1 MNKRAHKAYKSV
13 FVSSYTHLG
22 AVQGRALIFTPLYTC
37 TSAYM
42 HVNAQMVSAIALP
55 SLPTAP
61 KLTYIPVCA
70 QTVLHSLSLPG
81 VSVTVLQVRS
91 GETKENHISLCLP
104 KWGHPIAAPQGVRGK
119 RQSPSATIKKTPNT
133 KSKPTAPTCSKIF
146 THPKFSIL
154 DISLEV
160 NFLF

>member
-1 MNKRAHKAYKSV
+1 MDKREHKAYKSV

-37 TSAYM
+37 TSAHM
-42 HVNAQMVSAIALP
+42 HVNAQTVSALALP

-70 QTVLHSLSLPG
+70 QTVLHSLSSPG

-104 KWGHPIAAPQGVRGK
+104 K
-119 RQSPSATIKKTPNT
+119 
-133 KSKPTAPTCSKIF
+133 
-146 THPKFSIL
+146 
-154 DISLEV
+154 
-160 NFLF
+160 

>member
-1 MNKRAHKAYKSV
+1 MDKRADKAYKSV

-42 HVNAQMVSAIALP
+42 HVNARMVSAIALP

-70 QTVLHSLSLPG
+70 QTVLHSLSSPG
-81 VSVTVLQVRS
+81 VSVTVPQVRS

-119 RQSPSATIKKTPNT
+119 RQPPSATLKRNKHKIKT
-133 KSKPTAPTCSKIF
+133 KPPHMLKNIYSS
-146 THPKFSIL
+146 
-154 DISLEV
+154 
-160 NFLF
+160 